1 MENGNS
7 SESIKSDFSFLSD
20 SLVQEHFVDLN
31 SYLLSGGHIEKSDFY
46 PYQLL
51 LEYWDELYNYY
62 ESLYQ
67 IKLSKGTNGDYYYLD
82 FFEFGSGKLSNAKRH
97 KELTDKQLVIGLVL
111 LRLYLDKEFDNDKT
125 ITWADLMHD
134 FFEGE
139 DSKLYKKAFFSEV
152 REHYSD
158 PEIEKFRMWFD
169 KILNSFEKMG
179 WIDKINKI
187 QGEGIQF
194 TIRES
199 IQRLAL
205 IYEKEIENFDEFI
218 DRYHNYSQSK

>member
-7 SESIKSDFSFLSD
+7 SESMKSDFSFLSD
-20 SLVQEHFVDLN
+20 SLVQEHFADLN

-82 FFEFGSGKLSNAKRH
+82 FFQFGLGKLSNPKRH

-111 LRLYLDKEFDNDKT
+111 LKLYLDKEFDNDKT
-125 ITWADLMHD
+125 ITWEDLKRE
-134 FFEGE
+134 FFEGGE
-139 DSKLYKKAFFSEV
+139 SELYKKAFFSEV
-152 REHYSD
+152 REYYSD
-158 PEIEKFRMWFD
+158 PEIEKFRIWFD
-169 KILNSFEKMG
+169 KTLNSFEKMG
-179 WIDKINKI
+179 WVDKITKI

-205 IYEKEIENFDEFI
+205 IYEEEIVNFDEFVES
-218 DRYHNYSQSK
+218 YHNYSQSK